1 MPGRAT
7 RPPGQARP
15 ARAIAHARSLFLD
28 DAGVHGCAETSYLA
42 LADAFGLTEVVSSAP
57 AMALNGGVAY
67 GGNICGAISGAAL
80 AVGLLAERRIRD
92 HRAAK
97 RVARELVAEA
107 MDRFAERHGALDCR
121 DLIGTDLRAPG
132 QHDAFMASDL
142 AVDEGAELVERS
154 LAGRVHGPDRRRPG
168 RPCAARG
175 PHGLGCRGGPT
186 RLIGG

>member
-132 QHDAFMASDL
+132 QHDAFMASDRWRVGCMAQIEGVL
-142 AVDEGAELVERS
+142 AD
-154 LAGRVHGPDRRRPG
+154 LAPLGDPTAWDAAVARLGSSVGDPSGPPVPWPR
-168 RPCAARG
+168 
-175 PHGLGCRGGPT
+175 
-186 RLIGG
+186 